1 MVFKQ
6 TRKYQALQERTGLL
20 RLMSAQHPLYGERTG
35 APHARPRRRGA
46 RDLKVRA
53 VFGVMIFD
61 GRFSE
66 IDFTFLCCAN
76 QGSQHRFDLITATWI
91 LA

>member
-6 TRKYQALQERTGLL
+6 TLEYQALQERTGLL
-20 RLMSAQHPLYGERTG
+20 RLMSARHPLYGEKTRV
-35 APHARPRRRGA
+35 PHTRLRRRGA
-46 RDLKVRA
+46 RDLKVRV

-61 GRFSE
+61 GGFSE

-76 QGSQHRFDLITATWI
+76 QRSQHRFDLITAPWI
-91 LA
+91 LV